1 MGLTRKCVGAD
12 LRPARPRLQCPRHEV
27 VTVGAPVVAHPAAL
41 APVPAGYD
49 QHTVLGQAG
58 PGILSPVVHEAEHAL
73 ELVAVARLVVVAE
86 DLGERV
92 PAHRSEDDMSAAGP
106 RDLHGVV
113 AVAGERRDH
122 ALGHVGVLA
131 AAGAAAHGP
140 HPRRLARLRHLPFRQ
155 PSAVIHGD
163 LV

>member
-1 MGLTRKCVGAD
+1 MSPPRSR
-12 LRPARPRLQCPRHEV
+12 LRWRTSRSPPCRTRPRTCRLWSADCS
-27 VTVGAPVVAHPAAL
+27 
-41 APVPAGYD
+41 
-49 QHTVLGQAG
+49 G
-58 PGILSPVVHEAEHAL
+58 PSNLSPVVHEAEDAL

-106 RDLHGVV
+106 WDLHGVV
-113 AVAGERRDH
+113 AVAGEGRDH

-131 AAGAAAHGP
+131 AAGAAAHRP
-140 HPRRLARLRHLPFRQ
+140 HPRRLARLRHLPLRQ
-155 PSAVIHGD
+155 PRAVIHGD